1 LTFHGTFGH
10 LQPQVTN
17 ISHVYYIG
25 RQALQ
30 FLTTPEHYFEQI
42 TDFCYAPHFL
52 QVDDCEGGSLKLHYI
67 DEGPKD
73 ANVVLMLHGE
83 PSWAYLYRKMI
94 DPVLAE
100 GYRVIAPDLI
110 GFGKSDKPTERSDY
124 TYQRHLDWIRQVVIQ
139 LNLKDI
145 TLVCQDWGGLL
156 GLRLV
161 AEHAELFARVL
172 AANTMLPTGDHAAS
186 EAFLNWQTFSQQ
198 VDVFPVAGI
207 IKGATVTPLSS
218 EVLAAYNAPFP
229 DETYKAGVRQFPL
242 LVPTTPDNPASEANR
257 LAWKTLQQ
265 FNKPFITAFSDSDP
279 VTAGGDRIM
288 QKLIPGCQGQA
299 HTTIEKGGHF
309 LQEDQG
315 KRLAEVLLTFM
326 NCNSL

>member
-1 LTFHGTFGH
+1 MALLVFYNTNN
-10 LQPQVTN
+10 LQ
-17 ISHVYYIG
+17 IHYIE
-25 RQALQ
+25 RRPLQ
-30 FLTTPEHYFEQI
+30 FLTTPEHCFEQI
-42 TDFCYAPHFL
+42 TDFRYAAHFL
-52 QVDDCEGGSLKLHYI
+52 QVADNEGGSLELHYV

-94 DPVLAE
+94 DPVVAA

-124 TYQRHLDWIRQVVIQ
+124 TYQRHLDWIRQVIIQ

-161 AEHAELFARVL
+161 AEHPDLFSRVL
-172 AANTMLPTGDHAAS
+172 AANTMLPTGDHGAN
-186 EAFLNWQTFSQQ
+186 EAFLNWQKFSQE
-198 VDVFPVAGI
+198 VEVFPVAGI
-207 IKGATVTPLSS
+207 IKGATVTPLSP

-242 LVPTTPDNPASEANR
+242 LVPTTPDDPASEANR
-257 LAWKTLQQ
+257 LAWQTLQQ
-265 FNKPFITAFSDSDP
+265 FDKPFITAFSDSDP
-279 VTAGGDRIM
+279 VTAGGDKIM

-299 HTTIEKGGHF
+299 HTTIKQGGHF

-315 KRLAEVLLTFM
+315 KQLAEVLLTFM
-326 NCNSL
+326 NSNPL

>member
-1 LTFHGTFGH
+1 
-10 LQPQVTN
+10 
-17 ISHVYYIG
+17 
-25 RQALQ
+25 LQ
-30 FLTTPEHYFEQI
+30 FLTTPEHCFEQI
-42 TDFCYAPHFL
+42 VDFCYPPQFL
-52 QVDDCEGGSLKLHYI
+52 QVDDFEGGSLKLHYV
-67 DEGPKD
+67 DEGPRD

-94 DPVLAE
+94 DPVVAA

-124 TYQRHLDWIRQVVIQ
+124 TYQRHLDWVREVIIQ
-139 LNLKDI
+139 LDLKEI

-161 AEHAELFARVL
+161 AEHTNVFARVL
-172 AANTMLPTGDHAAS
+172 AANTMLPTGDHLPN

-198 VDVFPVAGI
+198 VEVFPVAGI
-207 IKGATVTPLSS
+207 IKGATVTSLSP

-242 LVPTTPDNPASEANR
+242 LVPTTPEDPASEANR
-257 LAWKTLQQ
+257 QAWQTLQQ

-279 VTAGGDRIM
+279 VTAGGDKIM
-288 QKLIPGCQGQA
+288 QKLIPGCKGQA

-315 KRLAEVLLTFM
+315 EKLAEVLLSFM
-326 NCNSL
+326 DANPL

>member
-1 LTFHGTFGH
+1 MF
-10 LQPQVTN
+10 
-17 ISHVYYIG
+17 YITINLHIDYIES
-25 RQALQ
+25 RPLK
-30 FLTTPEHYFEQI
+30 FLTTPEHCFEQI
-42 TDFCYAPHFL
+42 VDFSYAPHFL
-52 QVDDCEGGSLKLHYI
+52 HVDDNEGGSLKLHYI

-94 DPVLAE
+94 DPVVAA

-124 TYQRHLDWIRQVVIQ
+124 TYQRHLDWVRQVVIQ

-161 AEHAELFARVL
+161 AEHADLFARVL

-186 EAFLNWQTFSQQ
+186 DAFLNWQTFSQQ
-198 VDVFPVAGI
+198 VEVFPVSGI
-207 IKGATVTPLSS
+207 IKGATVSPLSP
-218 EVLAAYNAPFP
+218 EVMAAYDAPFP
-229 DETYKAGVRQFPL
+229 DETFKAGVRQFPL
-242 LVPTTPDNPASEANR
+242 LVPTTPDDPASEANR
-257 LAWKTLQQ
+257 LAWQTLQQ
-265 FNKPFITAFSDSDP
+265 FHKPFITAFSDSDP
-279 VTAGGDRIM
+279 VTSGGDKIM

-315 KRLAEVLLTFM
+315 KQLAEVLLTFM
-326 NCNSL
+326 NANSL